1 METNTKNVKKK
12 EPEEKKEPRKEI
24 CTTQRC
30 RAVLSIWS
38 GSKTPS
44 QVSREYGVA
53 WAVLNSWEKRALRG
67 MKCALEPRRKE
78 KDSPLSLPKRLEV
91 LLEKS
96 MNKDTGKKRK
106 SIRENDTV

>member
-1 METNTKNVKKK
+1 METKIQNREKNQTEDVK
-12 EPEEKKEPRKEI
+12 EPKREVGAME
-24 CTTQRC
+24 RC

-38 GSKTPS
+38 GAKRPS

-67 MKCALEPRRKE
+67 MRCALEPRRKE
-78 KDSPLSLPKRLEV
+78 KESPSNLPNRLEI

-106 SIRENDTV
+106 NTRESDTA